1 MAFDTLIV
9 IDRGPTRVITINR
22 GDVMN
27 ALNRRVLKEL
37 DESLADVEKNEKI
50 RAVVITG
57 AGEKAFVAGADIS
70 EMKGLSPTDAEQ
82 LSGLGHRVMDHIEEL
97 RVPVI
102 AAVNGFAL
110 GGGLELALACDFIY
124 ASENAKLGLV
134 EVNLGLIPGFGGIA
148 RLVRRVGV
156 ARARELIY
164 TARMMKADEAFTL
177 GLVNKVVPPGTV
189 VDEACKTAQIIAE
202 KGPYGVEVVKRLVYD
217 GQDADHRTA
226 NTLEQHSFGLIFGTQ
241 DSQEGIT
248 AFLDKRT
255 ANFTRR

>member
-1 MAFDTLIV
+1 MAYDTLIV
-9 IDRGPTRVITINR
+9 SDRGPTRVITINR
-22 GDVMN
+22 GDVLN
-27 ALNRRVLKEL
+27 ALNKRVLKEL
-37 DESLADVEKNEKI
+37 EEALFDVERNDKI
-50 RAVVITG
+50 RAVVVTG
-57 AGEKAFVAGADIS
+57 AGDKAFVAGADIG
-70 EMKGLSPTDAEQ
+70 EMKGLSPTEAEAM
-82 LSGLGHRVMDHIEEL
+82 SAVGHRVMDRIEEL

-134 EVNLGLIPGFGGIA
+134 EVNLGLIPGFGGVA

-164 TARMMKADEAFTL
+164 TARTLKADEAHAL
-177 GLVNKVVPPGTV
+177 GLVNKVVPAGTV
-189 VDEACKTAQIIAE
+189 VDEACKTAQLIAE
-202 KGPYGVEVVKRLVYD
+202 KGPYGIEVVKRLVYD
-217 GQDADHRTA
+217 GQDADHRIA
-226 NTLEQHSFGLIFGTQ
+226 NTLEQHSFGLIFGTN

-248 AFLDKRT
+248 AFLEKRT